1 MSEHDSDSGSQ
12 GGGPGRKGFVRDVM
26 RRITPSGGTDP
37 LSGRLEDEE
46 FAQGG
51 SPEFAGGDDPRP
63 GSGRGDV
70 PGRADGPGR
79 SDPSGRSDSE
89 TERLQD
95 AMRFFGSD
103 SNEFRHRLD
112 RMLAD
117 FETLRRR
124 YDQARTQHRD
134 AERQNEKLV
143 AMLQEAKQQIELLK
157 EEVDKL
163 CAPPNTYGIFLRA
176 NKDGTSEILMD
187 GRPMRVNVH
196 PNMDPFQ
203 LDEGQYVV
211 LNEAFNIIEGAEYT
225 QRGEVCTVVDSIS
238 DSRVIVSGH
247 TDDERVVTLSEPMR
261 RESIK
266 VGDPLLVDMRT
277 MYAFEKLPKSTVEEV
292 MLEEIPDV
300 TYEDIGGLGDQI
312 EILRD
317 SVELPYLHPDV
328 FLEHKLSPPKGILLY
343 GPPGCGKTLIAKA
356 VANSLAKRIESRTG
370 KATTAYFLNVKGP
383 ELLNKYVGETE
394 SKLREVFKKARDKAS
409 QDVPVVV
416 FFDEMDSLFRMR
428 GSGVSSDMEATV
440 VAQFLSEIDGVESLQ
455 NVIVIGASNRQ
466 DLIDP
471 AVLRPGRLDLK
482 VKVSRPDRDSAV
494 SILEKYMTA
503 ELPLHESLLS
513 RFDGDRAT
521 ACKKMIEEVV
531 ENMYSEGDENKFLE
545 VTYAKGERE
554 IFYFKDFSS
563 GAMLENIVARAKR
576 KAVKRFLEGGEH
588 GITADDLIQSVREE
602 FKENE
607 DLPNTTNPDD
617 WARISGRK
625 GERIINVRTL
635 ITGMERKE
643 ETIENVSTGQG
654 QYL

>member
-1 MSEHDSDSGSQ
+1 MSEHDSDSGS
-12 GGGPGRKGFVRDVM
+12 GRKGFVRDVM
-26 RRITPSGGTDP
+26 RRIAP
-37 LSGRLEDEE
+37 
-46 FAQGG
+46 
-51 SPEFAGGDDPRP
+51 AGGGRP
-63 GSGRGDV
+63 ADEPELETSSEAGRDRPAGD
-70 PGRADGPGR
+70 A
-79 SDPSGRSDSE
+79 
-89 TERLQD
+89 ERLQD

-124 YDQARTQHRD
+124 YEQSRTQHHD

-163 CAPPNTYGIFLRA
+163 CTPPNTYGIFVRA

-196 PNMDPFQ
+196 PNLDPFQ
-203 LDEGQYVV
+203 LEEGQYVV
-211 LNEAFNIIEGAEYT
+211 LNEAFNIIEGGDYT
-225 QRGEVCTVVDSIS
+225 RRGEVCHVIDMMS
-238 DSRVIVSGH
+238 DSRVIVTGH
-247 TDDERVVTLSEPMR
+247 TDDERVVTLSEPLR
-261 RESIK
+261 AEAIK
-266 VGDPLLVDMRT
+266 VGDPILVDMRT
-277 MYAFEKLPKSTVEEV
+277 QYAFERLPRSSVEEV
-292 MLEEIPDV
+292 VLEEVPNV
-300 TYEDIGGLGDQI
+300 TYDDIGGLGSQI

-317 SVELPYLHPDV
+317 SVELPYMHPEV
-328 FLEHKLSPPKGILLY
+328 FLEHKLRPPKGILLY

-356 VANSLAKRIESRTG
+356 VANSLAKKIEERTG
-370 KATTAYFLNVKGP
+370 KVTTAYFLNVKGP

-428 GSGVSSDMEATV
+428 GSGISSDMEATV
-440 VAQFLSEIDGVESLQ
+440 VAQFLSEIDGVESLE

-482 VKVSRPDRDSAV
+482 VKVSRPDRDSAREIV
-494 SILEKYMTA
+494 KKYLTPD
-503 ELPLHESLLS
+503 LPLHEEVVA
-513 RFDGDRAT
+513 RHGGDRNE
-521 ACKKMIEEVV
+521 ACLKMIDEVI
-531 ENMYSEGDENKFLE
+531 ETMYSTGDENKFLE

-588 GITADDLIQSVREE
+588 GIRASDMIESVREE

-643 ETIENVSTGQG
+643 QTIENVSAGQG

>member
-1 MSEHDSDSGSQ
+1 
-12 GGGPGRKGFVRDVM
+12 M
-26 RRITPSGGTDP
+26 RRITP
-37 LSGRLEDEE
+37 
-46 FAQGG
+46 
-51 SPEFAGGDDPRP
+51 AGGRSLDDPE
-63 GSGRGDV
+63 
-70 PGRADGPGR
+70 A
-79 SDPSGRSDSE
+79 DPSMDVDR
-89 TERLQD
+89 ERRAEGAEQLQD
-95 AMRFFGSD
+95 AMRFFGPE

-124 YDQARTQHRD
+124 YEQVRAQHHN

-143 AMLQEAKQQIELLK
+143 GMLQEAKQQIELLK

-163 CAPPNTYGIFLRA
+163 CAPPNTYGIFIRA
-176 NKDGTSEILMD
+176 NKDGTSEILVD

-196 PNMDPFQ
+196 PNLDPFQ

-211 LNEAFNIIEGAEYT
+211 LNEAFNVIEGADYT
-225 QRGEVCTVVDSIS
+225 RRGEVCAVVDTLS

-247 TDDERVVTLSEPMR
+247 TDDERVVTIAEPLR
-261 RESIK
+261 AQAIK
-266 VGDPLLVDMRT
+266 VGDPLLVDTRT
-277 MYAFEKLPKSTVEEV
+277 QYAFEKLPRSAVEEV
-292 MLEEIPDV
+292 VLEEVPNV
-300 TYEDIGGLGDQI
+300 TYDDIGGLGDQI
-312 EILRD
+312 GILRD
-317 SVELPYLHPDV
+317 SVELPYMHPEV
-328 FLEHKLSPPKGILLY
+328 FLEHQLRPPKGILLY

-356 VANSLAKRIESRTG
+356 VANSLAKKIEERTG
-370 KATTAYFLNVKGP
+370 KVTTAYFLNVKGP

-409 QDVPVVV
+409 EDVPVVV

-428 GSGVSSDMEATV
+428 GSGISSDMEATV
-440 VAQFLSEIDGVESLQ
+440 VAQFLSEIDGVESLE

-482 VKVSRPDRDSAV
+482 VKVSRPDREAARE
-494 SILEKYMTA
+494 IFNKYLTA
-503 ELPLHESLLS
+503 DLPLHEQFLE
-513 RFDGDRAT
+513 RYGNDRAQ
-521 ACKKMIEEVV
+521 ACSKMIDDVID
-531 ENMYSEGDENKFLE
+531 NMYSTGEDNKFLE

-554 IFYFKDFSS
+554 IFYFKDFAS

-588 GITADDLIQSVREE
+588 GIQAADMLESVREE

-643 ETIENVSTGQG
+643 QTIENVSAGQG